1 MGSQWVEDP
10 SWGNI
15 FSGIAKNLEAAPGE
29 ALSNI
34 AKAEQI
40 KQARVKA
47 AREQQQWDAG
57 VKASGGLDA
66 AVPQAYVPPT
76 DYSTVGPF
84 TGDANDPGATAGLP
98 TVDLQYTDPRAQ
110 ALAEARRKLAIAG
123 GQATILKDPSQWA
136 SQLGYGSVA
145 AAGVPKTAD
154 ERAQTQFM
162 TTGKFPTAEERAA
175 PAAHNLAIIG
185 PNGQPT
191 GRSIATQ
198 DFKTEAISGRPIQ
211 SLVPPGHTVLATG
224 PASTTPA
231 NPFGTGT
238 DAVALQSLEKIRQD
252 SAARGHMTPEEAQ
265 LASKLFDVA
274 YPPSRVTE
282 TEGGRLVEKQIRAK
296 PIPPSMMPMF
306 QLTQDYAQGRHLQLQ
321 QQPGQPPPVQDLTLD
336 RAPQPE
342 QTDPNASRV
351 VRMGP
356 QSAAELRKEITNTQS
371 FSDYSQAIPSYNVM
385 VKAAQGDARTGMP
398 TSASDLNIIYAV
410 AKLFDPGSVVREG
423 ELKLAAGTAPIADQL
438 TAAYNRLFTGEG
450 SLTPEIRANLIAEG
464 LKRMEVYQQAKD
476 VTANWYTDIVKKQ
489 GLDPAEII
497 PPLIPL
503 LPYSREAIQNPQ
515 VPGQPRPQQPRS
527 VDDIVNGR

>member
-15 FSGIAKNLEAAPGE
+15 FSNIAKGLNDAPGE

-40 KQARVKA
+40 KQARIKA
-47 AREQQQWDAG
+47 ARETEQYGLAS
-57 VKASGGLDA
+57 KAAGGLDA
-66 AVPQAYVPPT
+66 AIPPAYAPPT
-76 DYSTVGPF
+76 DFTAPGPMI
-84 TGDANDPGATAGLP
+84 GDVNNPADTAGIP

-110 ALAEARRKLAIAG
+110 ALAEARRNVMLNSGKAS
-123 GQATILKDPSQWA
+123 ILKDPTNAPSQI
-136 SQLGYGSVA
+136 GYGSLA
-145 AAGVPKTAD
+145 AAGVPKTAE
-154 ERAQTQFM
+154 ERAQMQGLL
-162 TTGKFPTAEERAA
+162 TGKLPTEAERA
-175 PAAHNLAIIG
+175 PNPVHNLAVIG

-198 DFKTEAISGRPIQ
+198 DFKTEAVSGRPIQ

-252 SAARGHMTPEEAQ
+252 STARGHMTPEEAQ
-265 LASKLFDVA
+265 LANKLFDVA

-282 TEGGRLVEKQIRAK
+282 SEGGRLVEKEIRAK
-296 PIPPSMMPMF
+296 PIPPSMLPLHEMA
-306 QLTQDYAQGRHLQLQ
+306 DAYVKGRHLPVP
-321 QQPGQPPPVQDLTLD
+321 PGGTE
-336 RAPQPE
+336 PE
-342 QTDPNASRV
+342 PYVNPNQTRV
-351 VRMGP
+351 VRTGP

-503 LPYSREAIQNPQ
+503 LPYNRQAIQNPE
-515 VPGQPRPQQPRS
+515 VPGQPRPQQQRS